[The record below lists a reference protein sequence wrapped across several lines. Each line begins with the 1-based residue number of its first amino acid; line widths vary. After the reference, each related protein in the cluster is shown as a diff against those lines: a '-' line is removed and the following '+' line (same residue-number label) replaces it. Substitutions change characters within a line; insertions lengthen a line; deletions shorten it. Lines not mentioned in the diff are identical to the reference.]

1 MRIILKTVLL
11 AGILVVG
18 LGIVQAQDAKPL
30 PRHPGELIKYQIKFD
45 GPNADRI
52 KTVNAN
58 LSLRIQGPKDQA
70 GFNGGMQTNGIPPS
84 TPRNFELTFKVPE
97 NAANGDYFLSF
108 SALADEGYGNYT
120 DGQEFNVPPV
130 RVENPKKFTPPEV
143 TVTPLP

>member
-1 MRIILKTVLL
+1 
-11 AGILVVG
+11 
-18 LGIVQAQDAKPL
+18 
-30 PRHPGELIKYQIKFD
+30 
-45 GPNADRI
+45 
-52 KTVNAN
+52 
-58 LSLRIQGPKDQA
+58 
-70 GFNGGMQTNGIPPS
+70 MQTNGISLS
-84 TPRNFELTFKVPE
+84 TPRNFELTFKIPE